1 MRRIG
6 DLKRAA
12 KTALKG
18 NYGILIMASMI
29 GSVLSFFGT
38 TLTTALFPGD
48 SVLSIVLSQLF
59 AIILSLVF
67 SIVTAGYSYMLLK
80 VAREGSCVLGDLF
93 YFFRSHPDRVIV
105 ASTVL
110 AVIDVVATFPATYYN
125 LAVEPGTSME
135 AQMEWLTTYSVI
147 FLVTSI
153 LSMLLGIPFA
163 MIYFL
168 LSDNE
173 EMGGIQAVKESA
185 RMMKGRIGKYLLL
198 QISFFPLML
207 LSVFTFYIALL
218 WVMPYMQM
226 SAAMFYRDMLGE
238 LDRPIQ
244 GAGFYSAYTM
254 GGQAETPELSET
266 QELPEPLELP
276 EASEQQKE
284 QRDDYNSEA

>member
-1 MRRIG
+1 MRSIG

-12 KTALKG
+12 KAALRG
-18 NYGILIMASMI
+18 NYGILIMASMV
-29 GSVLSFFGT
+29 SSLLSFLGS
-38 TLTTALFPGD
+38 TLTAALFPGD
-48 SVLSIVLSQLF
+48 SVLAIALSQIF

-93 YFFRSHPDRVIV
+93 YFFHSHPDRVII

-125 LAVEPGTSME
+125 LAVEPGASME

-147 FLVTSI
+147 FMVTSI
-153 LSMLLGIPFA
+153 LSMLIGIPFA

-168 LSDNE
+168 LSGNE
-173 EMGGIQAVKESA
+173 EMGGMQAVKTSA

-198 QISFFPLML
+198 QLSFFPLML
-207 LSVFTFYIALL
+207 LSVLAFYIPLI

-226 SAAMFYRDMLGE
+226 SAAMFYRDILGE
-238 LDRPIQ
+238 LDTVIP
-244 GAGFYSAYTM
+244 GTGMYTR
-254 GGQAETPELSET
+254 ETAS
-266 QELPEPLELP
+266 QVIELP
-276 EASEQQKE
+276 EAPSLPEKPDQPEASDEKKE
-284 QRDDYNSEA
+284 QKDDYNSEA

>member
-1 MRRIG
+1 MRSIG

-12 KTALKG
+12 KAALRG
-18 NYGILIMASMI
+18 NYGILIMASMVSSLLTFL
-29 GSVLSFFGT
+29 GS
-38 TLTTALFPGD
+38 TLTAALFPGD
-48 SVLSIVLSQLF
+48 SVLAIALSQIF

-80 VAREGSCVLGDLF
+80 VAREGSCALGDLF
-93 YFFRSHPDRVIV
+93 YFFRSHPDRVII

-125 LAVEPGTSME
+125 LAVEPGASME

-153 LSMLLGIPFA
+153 LSMLIGIPFA

-168 LSDNE
+168 LADNE
-173 EMGGIQAVKESA
+173 GMGGIQAVKASA
-185 RMMKGRIGKYLLL
+185 RMMKGKIGKYLLL
-198 QISFFPLML
+198 QLSFFPLML

-226 SAAMFYRDMLGE
+226 SAAMFYRDILGE
-238 LDRPIQ
+238 LDTVMP
-244 GAGFYSAYTM
+244 GTGMYT
-254 GGQAETPELSET
+254 GGTASQVI
-266 QELPEPLELP
+266 ELPETPSLP
-276 EASEQQKE
+276 ENPDQSEVFHEKKE
-284 QRDDYNSEA
+284 QKDDYNSEA

>member
-1 MRRIG
+1 MRSIG

-12 KTALKG
+12 KAALRG
-18 NYGILIMASMI
+18 NYGILIMASMVSSLLTFL
-29 GSVLSFFGT
+29 GS
-38 TLTTALFPGD
+38 TLTAALFPGD
-48 SVLSIVLSQLF
+48 SVLAIALSQIF

-80 VAREGSCVLGDLF
+80 VAREGSCALGDLF
-93 YFFRSHPDRVIV
+93 YFFRSHPDRVII

-125 LAVEPGTSME
+125 LAVEPGASME

-153 LSMLLGIPFA
+153 LSMLIGIPFA

-168 LSDNE
+168 LADNE
-173 EMGGIQAVKESA
+173 GMGGIQAVKASA
-185 RMMKGRIGKYLLL
+185 RMMKGKIGKYLLL
-198 QISFFPLML
+198 QLSFFPLML

-226 SAAMFYRDMLGE
+226 SAAMFYRDIIGE
-238 LDRPIQ
+238 LDTVMP
-244 GAGFYSAYTM
+244 GTGMYT
-254 GGQAETPELSET
+254 GGTASQVI
-266 QELPEPLELP
+266 ELPETPSLP
-276 EASEQQKE
+276 ENPDQSEVFHEKKE
-284 QRDDYNSEA
+284 QKDDYNSEA

>member
-1 MRRIG
+1 MRSIG

-12 KTALKG
+12 KAALRG
-18 NYGILIMASMI
+18 NYGILIMASMVSSLLTFL
-29 GSVLSFFGT
+29 GS
-38 TLTTALFPGD
+38 TLTAALFPGD
-48 SVLSIVLSQLF
+48 SVLAIALSQIF

-80 VAREGSCVLGDLF
+80 VAREGSCALGDLF
-93 YFFRSHPDRVIV
+93 YFFRSHPDRVII

-125 LAVEPGTSME
+125 LAVEPGASME

-153 LSMLLGIPFA
+153 LSMLIGIPFA

-168 LSDNE
+168 LADNE
-173 EMGGIQAVKESA
+173 GMGGIQAVKASA
-185 RMMKGRIGKYLLL
+185 RMMKGKIGKYLLL
-198 QISFFPLML
+198 QLSFFPLML

-226 SAAMFYRDMLGE
+226 SAAMFYRDILGE
-238 LDRPIQ
+238 LDTVMS
-244 GAGFYSAYTM
+244 GTGMYT
-254 GGQAETPELSET
+254 GGTASQVI
-266 QELPEPLELP
+266 ELPETPSLP
-276 EASEQQKE
+276 ENPDQSEVSHEKKE
-284 QRDDYNSEA
+284 QKDDYNSEA

>member
-1 MRRIG
+1 MRSIG

-12 KTALKG
+12 KAALRG
-18 NYGILIMASMI
+18 NYGILIMASMVSSLLTFL
-29 GSVLSFFGT
+29 GS
-38 TLTTALFPGD
+38 TLTAALFPGD
-48 SVLSIVLSQLF
+48 SVLAIALSQIF

-93 YFFRSHPDRVIV
+93 YFFRSHPDRVII

-125 LAVEPGTSME
+125 LAVEPGASME

-153 LSMLLGIPFA
+153 LSMLIGIPFA

-168 LSDNE
+168 LADNE
-173 EMGGIQAVKESA
+173 GMGGIQAVKASA
-185 RMMKGRIGKYLLL
+185 RMMKGKIGKYLLL
-198 QISFFPLML
+198 QLSFFPLML

-226 SAAMFYRDMLGE
+226 SAAMFYRDIIGE
-238 LDRPIQ
+238 LDAPVQ
-244 GAGFYSAYTM
+244 GAESYFTYTM
-254 GGQAETPELSET
+254 GGSVKTPELSET
-266 QELPEPLELP
+266 PELPENPELP
-276 EASEQQKE
+276 DTSEQQKE
-284 QRDDYNSEA
+284 QKDDYNSEA